1 MKRIFSILLC
11 SIIVLAACDNNSES
25 KEDKAKA
32 DSIAKETE
40 RKNKVQEAKDKVA
53 TDLEKLAPLTEEQI
67 KALMPE
73 MLGDVPLS
81 DYSFSAAMGAP
92 VASGEYKMTDSS
104 SVILTISDCAGSG
117 GAGLYN
123 LQYAGQLEYNN
134 ENDIEYTKVI
144 DFNGSKAIEYCRK
157 TIVECSFTYFSGGR
171 YLVLLEGKNIGADD
185 LKKIGRELKVK

>member
-1 MKRIFSILLC
+1 MKRIFSILFC
-11 SIIVLAACDNNSES
+11 SFVIIACDNNSES

-32 DSIAKETE
+32 DSIAKENE
-40 RKNKVQEAKDKVA
+40 RKTKVQEAKDKIA
-53 TDLEKLAPLTEEQI
+53 ADLEKLTPLTEDEI

-73 MLGDVPLS
+73 TLEGADLS

-92 VASGEYKMTDSS
+92 VATGEYKLTGSS
-104 SVILTISDCAGSG
+104 SLMLTISDCAGSG

-144 DFNGSKAIEYCRK
+144 DFNGRKAIEYCRK
-157 TIVECSFTYFSGGR
+157 TVAECSFTYFTGR
-171 YLVLLEGKNIGADD
+171 YLVLLEGRDVNADE
-185 LKKIGRELKVK
+185 LKKIARGLSIK